1 MHLSIWDTAGQE
13 RFHALGPIYYRDS
26 HGEVED
32 CKSFCWEYL
41 HAHPGAILVYDI
53 TDEDSFHKVGHDHQ
67 LFLLKHHSN
76 LLYVVKRSLLSQ
88 CRLSQKVQSWVK
100 ELKKMLGSDISLV
113 IAGNKVKMNKRR
125 HCAFSLPPRKLFKS
139 TTIICIAC
147 YQVDLEK
154 NRNVDRAA
162 AERYADS
169 VSYIL
174 Q

>member
-1 MHLSIWDTAGQE
+1 M
-13 RFHALGPIYYRDS
+13 
-26 HGEVED
+26 
-32 CKSFCWEYL
+32 
-41 HAHPGAILVYDI
+41 
-53 TDEDSFHKVGHDHQ
+53 
-67 LFLLKHHSN
+67 
-76 LLYVVKRSLLSQ
+76 
-88 CRLSQKVQSWVK
+88 K

-113 IAGNKVKMNKRR
+113 IAGNKVKMNQRSP
-125 HCAFSLPPRKLFKS
+125 CAFTLAMRLPARKLFKS

-169 VSYIL
+169 VSFIL

>member
-1 MHLSIWDTAGQE
+1 MLLNDH
-13 RFHALGPIYYRDS
+13 YY
-26 HGEVED
+26 HNE
-32 CKSFCWEYL
+32 
-41 HAHPGAILVYDI
+41 
-53 TDEDSFHKVGHDHQ
+53 
-67 LFLLKHHSN
+67 
-76 LLYVVKRSLLSQ
+76 
-88 CRLSQKVQSWVK
+88 KVQSWVK

-139 TTIICIAC
+139 TTTICIAC

-174 Q
+174 R